1 MSGGTGLIVRDHE
14 GVMLRAHALWFD
26 HATNALCMEAR
37 AICEGARLALERGF
51 LRVIIESDSKVA
63 VDLCND
69 KSSNTSEIMSICN
82 EIREIKRALSSC
94 SIRFVGRDANSV
106 AHLCAKQASSDRRRC
121 LWINYNPGFLDKTLR
136 SDCNPDT

>member
-1 MSGGTGLIVRDHE
+1 MLCVWRQDLYAKVLDLHSSGD
-14 GVMLRAHALWFD
+14 
-26 HATNALCMEAR
+26 AR
-37 AICEGARLALERGF
+37 
-51 LRVIIESDSKVA
+51 RVIIESDSKVA

-94 SIRFVGRDANSV
+94 SISFVGRDANSA

-121 LWINYNPGFLDKTLR
+121 LWINYNPGFLEKTLR
-136 SDCNPDT
+136 SDCNPVT

>member
-1 MSGGTGLIVRDHE
+1 MVSL
-14 GVMLRAHALWFD
+14 F
-26 HATNALCMEAR
+26 MEAR

-51 LRVIIESDSKVA
+51 SRVIIDSDSKVV

-69 KSSNTSEIMSICN
+69 ESNNTSEIMSICN

-94 SIRFVGRDANSV
+94 SIRFVGRDANSA

-121 LWINYNPGFLDKTLR
+121 LWINYNPGFLNKTLR
-136 SDCNPDT
+136 SDCKSVT